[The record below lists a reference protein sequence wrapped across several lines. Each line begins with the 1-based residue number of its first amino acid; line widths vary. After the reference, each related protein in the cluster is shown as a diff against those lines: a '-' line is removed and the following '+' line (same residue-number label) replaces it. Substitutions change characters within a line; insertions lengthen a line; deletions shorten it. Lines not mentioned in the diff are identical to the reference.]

1 MRKPRLKDIF
11 KKTYNVLSDAEELE
25 DEVEDVE
32 KGGIKDKIQAIL
44 FCVLYVGGI
53 MLFIFL
59 LADKLSSCERRS
71 KNEWT
76 TVNVHD
82 CFYIDIPP
90 MMEIVTGK
98 VSTSGITR
106 GIWDEESSCFQL
118 NFWAKSMSATPD
130 ESPYAVAYISY
141 DVNPFECVF
150 GEEEIIDMP
159 EDVVYSKII
168 EPTLN
173 EESDSQLTL
182 VDTPLFGKREINGR
196 NFYVVEYT
204 RQAEGNP
211 PCRKQWCLCHST
223 NGSAIAIEVACD
235 SEEWMDDM
243 MKIIETIKIP

>member
-1 MRKPRLKDIF
+1 MIQKLKKIF
-11 KKTYNVLSDAEELE
+11 DAEELE
-25 DEVEDVE
+25 DDEPITEE
-32 KGGIKDKIQAIL
+32 NKKRLKSTIKYCLLGILCI
-44 FCVLYVGGI
+44 VG
-53 MLFIFL
+53 LSYL
-59 LADKLSSCERRS
+59 LGFVIENLNSCERRS